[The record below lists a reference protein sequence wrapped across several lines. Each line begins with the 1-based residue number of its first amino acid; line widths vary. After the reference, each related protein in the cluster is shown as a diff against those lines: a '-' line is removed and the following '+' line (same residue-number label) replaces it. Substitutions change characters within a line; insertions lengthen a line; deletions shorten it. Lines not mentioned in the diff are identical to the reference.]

1 MSLLKIKLDE
11 LNTRNLQTRAAL
23 NEDTVADYAEAME
36 RGDKFPAVTVF
47 TDGAEYYLAD
57 GFHRVEALR
66 RIGKKAVVAEL
77 REGDYKAALL
87 HALKANSTHGLRR
100 TNADKRHALEM
111 AWNAREAL
119 FGGEPSQ
126 NLLADTCGI
135 SRKTVERFMTDK
147 VATMSQPVKKENAQN
162 GENETKTAILPKA
175 PPTRKMTGKL
185 PPQRPVPA
193 PVQTPA
199 PVRPATPTTPPARR
213 VGRDGKTYTVK
224 SYLGGY
230 GNFEYSAKLSG
241 LKVTSAYPGY
251 KKATFTVTFKPKKA
265 LTEAQG
271 QKVLKAFKRA
281 YYYQGGASGNEREVV
296 WSYWMRGALSFWLVD
311 YKTGRL
317 LVGSDNAAGI
327 ERDTKVSYDTAREYA
342 TRDGKWSMTQFRYI
356 KMRETV
362 TFPEDYEGMCVG
374 IGGETQPRIMRTKR
388 DENFEGRYF
397 KYVGAKMHTA
407 RWWQTSYFKKANDNF
422 HFMRIR

>member
-1 MSLLKIKLDE
+1 MIRKIEVRAGWLKPG
-11 LNTRNLQTRAAL
+11 RRA
-23 NEDTVADYAEAME
+23 E
-36 RGDKFPAVTVF
+36 RCVTEGEF
-47 TDGAEYYLAD
+47 M
-57 GFHRVEALR
+57 F
-66 RIGKKAVVAEL
+66 GKKIVA
-77 REGDYKAALL
+77 
-87 HALKANSTHGLRR
+87 
-100 TNADKRHALEM
+100 
-111 AWNAREAL
+111 
-119 FGGEPSQ
+119 
-126 NLLADTCGI
+126 
-135 SRKTVERFMTDK
+135 
-147 VATMSQPVKKENAQN
+147 VATSIVLAVSLCPGAAFASELQAGSAKGQIAQAVSTQAAKNLKQRGVKFDLVN
-162 GENETKTAILPKA
+162 
-175 PPTRKMTGKL
+175 
-185 PPQRPVPA
+185 
-193 PVQTPA
+193 
-199 PVRPATPTTPPARR
+199 
-213 VGRDGKTYTVK
+213 GKTYTVK

-241 LKVTSAYPGY
+241 LKVTSAGPGY

>member
-199 PVRPATPTTPPARR
+199 PVRPATPTTPPAGR
-213 VGRDGKTYTVK
+213 VGRDGKTYTVPVRPAAPTRPSAPSK
-224 SYLGGY
+224 KPHAAGVLLDRFGVEIPMEIKGAFMDETARDQIESMLRSAARLLKGAMDANDPSVAQFRQADLIDLQNAVRTAKFTKPYCVCRICQ
-230 GNFEYSAKLSG
+230 GNGRGSCTACHETGFQ
-241 LKVTSAYPGY
+241 
-251 KKATFTVTFKPKKA
+251 
-265 LTEAQG
+265 TEAQYENNP
-271 QKVLKAFKRA
+271 KEFKA
-281 YYYQGGASGNEREVV
+281 
-296 WSYWMRGALSFWLVD
+296 
-311 YKTGRL
+311 
-317 LVGSDNAAGI
+317 
-327 ERDTKVSYDTAREYA
+327 
-342 TRDGKWSMTQFRYI
+342 
-356 KMRETV
+356 
-362 TFPEDYEGMCVG
+362 
-374 IGGETQPRIMRTKR
+374 
-388 DENFEGRYF
+388 
-397 KYVGAKMHTA
+397 
-407 RWWQTSYFKKANDNF
+407 
-422 HFMRIR
+422 